1 MSAMFQGSI
10 TALVT
15 PFRNGRV
22 DEKAFQELCAWQIEQ
37 GTHGLVPCGT
47 TGESPTL
54 SHDEHHRVVEL
65 CLEVARG
72 RVPVIAGAGS
82 NSTDEAI
89 ALARHAKTAGADAA
103 LVVAP
108 YYNKPNQ
115 EGLFRHYEAI
125 AQAVDIPI
133 VVYNIPGRSMVDISV
148 DTFARLAEI
157 PSIVGI
163 KDATADLVR
172 PLRLRALVGDRF
184 CQLSGEDA
192 TAIAFNAQGGV
203 GCISVTSN
211 VAPALCAEMQNAWAR
226 GDLARCFEIR
236 DLLMPLHDAM
246 FCEPNPV
253 PAKVAASL
261 LGRMTDEVR
270 LPLAPATAATR
281 ARVEAAMKGAGLI

>member
-89 ALARHAKTAGADAA
+89 ALARHARTAGADAA

-108 YYNKPNQ
+108 YYNQPNQ
-115 EGLFRHYEAI
+115 EGLFRRYEAI

-133 VVYNIPGRSMVDISV
+133 VVYNLPGRSMVDISV

-157 PSIVGI
+157 PSIIGI